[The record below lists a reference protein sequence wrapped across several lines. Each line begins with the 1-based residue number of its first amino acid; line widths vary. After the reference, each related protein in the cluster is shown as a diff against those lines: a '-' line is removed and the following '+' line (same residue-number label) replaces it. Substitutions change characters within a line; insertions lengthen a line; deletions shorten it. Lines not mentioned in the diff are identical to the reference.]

1 MPCCGGQRQGTIRP
15 ATDGSRR
22 GRTPAPI
29 GFVYIGDAT
38 LRVIG
43 GATGRSYHFAYPG
56 CRLEVHA
63 RDAPGLV
70 SIPML
75 QRVA

>member
-1 MPCCGGQRQGTIRP
+1 MPCCGGQRP
-15 ATDGSRR
+15 ATIHPVAADTRL
-22 GRTPAPI
+22 RTPTPI
-29 GFVYIGDAT
+29 SFVYIGEKT

-43 GATGRSYHFAYPG
+43 GATGCSYHFDYPG

>member
-1 MPCCGGQRQGTIRP
+1 MACCGGQRPGTIRP
-15 ATDGSRR
+15 AADDSLR
-22 GRTPAPI
+22 RTPAPI
-29 GFVYIGDAT
+29 SFVYIGDAT

-43 GATGRSYHFAYPG
+43 GATGRSYHFDYPG

-75 QRVA
+75 RRVT

>member
-15 ATDGSRR
+15 LAHDTLQRM
-22 GRTPAPI
+22 PAPI
-29 GFVYIGDAT
+29 GFVYMGEAT

-43 GATGRSYHFAYPG
+43 GATGRSYHFDYPG

-63 RDAPGLV
+63 RDAPGFA

-75 QRVA
+75 RREP

>member
-15 ATDGSRR
+15 VAVDSLRR
-22 GRTPAPI
+22 TSAPI
-29 GFVYIGDAT
+29 TFVYMGDST
-38 LRVIG
+38 LKVIG
-43 GATGRSYHFAYPG
+43 GATGRSYHFDYPG

-70 SIPML
+70 SIQML
-75 QRVA
+75 RRVP